1 MSTVFVEFSKP
12 YMMPGGG
19 MAGTGEIASLD
30 PVTAATLIANGTVVS
45 SGAPPAYVPPT
56 MTRVQFT
63 GKTGPVMVS
72 NSPPLYNAGEIATF
86 PAAVAAALIA
96 SGVAV
101 SN

>member
-30 PVTAATLIANGTVVS
+30 PVTAATLIASGIAVS
-45 SGAPPAYVPPT
+45 SGAPPAYVAQA

-63 GKTGPVMVS
+63 GKTGSIMVN
-72 NSPPLYNAGEIATF
+72 NSPPIFGPGEIATF
-86 PAAVAAALIA
+86 PAAVAAAVA

-101 SN
+101 LN

>member
-30 PVTAATLIANGTVVS
+30 PATAATLIANGTAVS
-45 SGAPPAYVPPT
+45 SSAPSAPTPPAT
-56 MTRVQFT
+56 TRVKFT
-63 GKTGPVMVS
+63 ETTMVA

-96 SGVAV
+96 AGLAV